1 MAGHTP
7 AALSKNGRP
16 FAMEE
21 MWKPVVGFE
30 SRYEVSNMGR
40 VRSLPHETL
49 IERKKGKPYLL
60 KKRGAYI
67 EPQPRNHGYMS
78 VWLYGNGG
86 NNGRAGKQYS
96 VHRIV
101 AEAFIPNPFGYEEV
115 NHINENKE
123 DNRACNLEWC
133 SHVQNSNHGTRGE
146 RIGAWHRENN
156 RRRREMLRTAV

>member
-1 MAGHTP
+1 
-7 AALSKNGRP
+7 
-16 FAMEE
+16 MEE
-21 MWKPVVGFE
+21 IWKPVVGFE
-30 SRYEVSNMGR
+30 TRYEVSNMGR
-40 VRSLPHETL
+40 IRSLPHETL
-49 IERKKGKPYLL
+49 IERKKGKPYIL
-60 KKRGAYI
+60 KKKGAYVI
-67 EPQPRNHGYMS
+67 PQPRRHGYMA

-101 AEAFIPNPFGYEEV
+101 AEAFIPNPNNYAEV
-115 NHINENKE
+115 NHINEDKT

-156 RRRREMLRTAV
+156 RRRREEAVVNSYEAR